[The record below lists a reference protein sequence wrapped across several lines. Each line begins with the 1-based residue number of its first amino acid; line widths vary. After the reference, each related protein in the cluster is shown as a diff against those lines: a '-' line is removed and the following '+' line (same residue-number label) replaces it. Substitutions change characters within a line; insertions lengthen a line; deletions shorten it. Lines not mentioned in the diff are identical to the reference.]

1 VPLDEKPRGELA
13 AVAAFEIDGSD
24 PLARDLHLIA
34 VTNDHQGG
42 MWRHQQG
49 ALDTAVGL
57 SPRTRRKRR
66 RRSWRG
72 TTSEAFEMLAR
83 RLSSGVPRA

>member
-42 MWRHQQG
+42 MWQ
-49 ALDTAVGL
+49 
-57 SPRTRRKRR
+57 
-66 RRSWRG
+66 
-72 TTSEAFEMLAR
+72 TTSRA
-83 RLSSGVPRA
+83 LSTPRSG